1 VAVIEESILIRCPVD
16 QVFAYVTNVTNFT
29 RWVADMV
36 DVELISPGPM
46 EIGTTFKGANQIM
59 GQRMPW
65 TSQVT
70 QYELNKRWGAVST
83 SGSTFIEETIFFD
96 SVEGGTKFTVK
107 YNIKLG
113 GFLKLV
119 SPIMAN
125 SMHSQ
130 TRNNLT
136 TLKKLLEA

>member
-1 VAVIEESILIRCPVD
+1 MAVIEESILIRRPVD
-16 QVFAYVTNVTNFT
+16 QVFAYATNVTNLT

-36 DVELISPGPM
+36 DVEMVSPEPM
-46 EIGTTFKGANQIM
+46 GIGATFKGANKVM

-70 QYELNKRWGAVST
+70 QYELNKSWGAVST
-83 SGSTFIEETIFFD
+83 SGSTLIEETMFFD
-96 SVEGGTKFTVK
+96 SVEGGTKFTAK

-113 GFLKLV
+113 GVLKLV

-125 SMHSQ
+125 SMRSQ
-130 TRNNLT
+130 TRNNLV
-136 TLKKLLEA
+136 TLKKLLEV